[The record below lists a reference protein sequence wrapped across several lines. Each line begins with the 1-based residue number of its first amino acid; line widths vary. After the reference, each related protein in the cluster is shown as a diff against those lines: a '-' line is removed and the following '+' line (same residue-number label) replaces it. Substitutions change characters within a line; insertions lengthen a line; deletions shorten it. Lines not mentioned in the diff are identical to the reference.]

1 MNTETT
7 YYIIKQ
13 TVPCLKS
20 YTLKILIPCNLTH
33 LKKLISFMFGKIEVF
48 ICDDKDNSRI
58 DVSKELGVLDFDI
71 YNHEFQ
77 HIRIVTIRFVSKI
90 YNDVYFNFYSLK
102 SIYNHDFENFFMF
115 GCVYKLKGGI
125 TSTYTSRFFSSSIE
139 EYKKRNHYGNTYEAF
154 ISKKYE
160 EQNYQVELN
169 GIKKSFEDGGI
180 DIIAIKENSIV
191 LVQCKNWAM
200 SNNYKITQKDLR
212 AFVGDCFLYLKDK
225 PLDKKVSYHFIVSHE
240 DILTGSAKIFLEKH
254 KFIKFKCVPFEK

>member
-1 MNTETT
+1 MNKKTN

-13 TVPCLKS
+13 TIPHLKPN
-20 YTLKILIPCNLTH
+20 TLKVVNPCNFTH
-33 LKKLISFMFGKIEVF
+33 LKKLISYMFGKIEVF
-48 ICDDKDNSRI
+48 LCNEEDNSRI
-58 DVSKELGVLDFDI
+58 DVSKELGVLDFNI
-71 YNHEFQ
+71 YEHEF
-77 HIRIVTIRFVSKI
+77 HKMRKLTFVFSHDS
-90 YNDVYFNFYSLK
+90 YSSEYFEFFSMKEPYQQ
-102 SIYNHDFENFFMF
+102 DFEKFFMF
-115 GCVYKLKGGI
+115 NTVYKIKKM
-125 TSTYTSRFFSSSIE
+125 SSSTISFILSSSLE
-139 EYKKRNHYGNTYEAF
+139 DHKKRNNYGNAYEAF

-169 GIKKSFEDGGI
+169 GIKKSFDDGGI
-180 DIIAIKENSIV
+180 DIIAVKENSII

>member
-1 MNTETT
+1 MGFLNFNIFDYPNFNT
-7 YYIIKQ
+7 
-13 TVPCLKS
+13 L
-20 YTLKILIPCNLTH
+20 LKISLIYSHFVLRDRFFTFYAFYRDYLEKDLLNFFIDGDVYKF
-33 LKKLISFMFGKIEVF
+33 KKSII
-48 ICDDKDNSRI
+48 
-58 DVSKELGVLDFDI
+58 LDAGF
-71 YNHEFQ
+71 
-77 HIRIVTIRFVSKI
+77 FVS
-90 YNDVYFNFYSLK
+90 SLED
-102 SIYNHDFENFFMF
+102 H
-115 GCVYKLKGGI
+115 
-125 TSTYTSRFFSSSIE
+125 
-139 EYKKRNHYGNTYEAF
+139 KKRNHYGNTYEAF

-180 DIIAIKENSIV
+180 DIIATKENSIV

>member
-1 MNTETT
+1 MNIKTK

-13 TVPCLKS
+13 SLPHLKPN
-20 YTLKILIPCNLTH
+20 TMKVIIPCNLTH
-33 LKKLISFMFGKIEVF
+33 LKKLISYMFGKIEVF
-48 ICDDKDNSRI
+48 ICDEDDNSRI
-58 DVSKELGVLDFDI
+58 DVSKELGVLDFNI
-71 YNHEFQ
+71 YEHQF
-77 HIRIVTIRFVSKI
+77 HKMRKLTFVFSH
-90 YNDVYFNFYSLK
+90 NSLK
-102 SIYNHDFENFFMF
+102 NEYFHFFSIKELFKNDFEKFFMF
-115 GCVYKLKGGI
+115 DQVYKIKEM
-125 TSTYTSRFFSSSIE
+125 SSSTISSVLSCSLE
-139 EYKKRNHYGNTYEAF
+139 DHKKRNHYGNTYEIF